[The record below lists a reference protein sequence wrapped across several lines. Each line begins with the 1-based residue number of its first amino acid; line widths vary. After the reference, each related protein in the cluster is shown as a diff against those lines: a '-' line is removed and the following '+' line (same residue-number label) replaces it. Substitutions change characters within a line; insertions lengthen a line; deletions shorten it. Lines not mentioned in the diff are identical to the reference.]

1 MRCWKGR
8 AENTLRCG
16 QRVVRIWLLGV
27 VCALSGCG
35 LLIEQTPGYLAVRSA
50 RIMPAADG
58 SVLLLDLD
66 CRLSGPMR
74 DALDHGIPITLRV
87 QAEGRAPDSTAH
99 ARASQSIELRYF
111 PLSRRYQLRQ
121 LDDRDVR
128 TFTAPAAMI
137 DALSGLRVSLP
148 GNFAELPSG
157 SNFAVD
163 VGIDRTALPGALRVP
178 ATLEPAW
185 WLSANTWRWIG

>member
-1 MRCWKGR
+1 M
-8 AENTLRCG
+8 
-16 QRVVRIWLLGV
+16 VVRIWLLGII
-27 VCALSGCG
+27 CALSGCG
-35 LLIEQTPGYLAVRSA
+35 LLIEQTPGHLAVRNA
-50 RIMPAADG
+50 RILPAADG

-87 QAEGRAPDSTAH
+87 QAEGNAPGGA
-99 ARASQSIELRYF
+99 AQVRASQSIELRYF

-121 LDDRDVR
+121 LDGPDVR
-128 TFTAPAAMI
+128 SFTAPAAMI

-157 SNFAVD
+157 SRFAVD
-163 VGIDRTALPGALRVP
+163 AGIDRTALPGALRLP

-185 WLSANTWRWIG
+185 WLSADTYRWTG